1 MAGPPDGPAA
11 AEPLPEAPPPELCL
25 GCQRPLKPGAAFC
38 SGCGRP
44 KGSRARPPET
54 SRDRRLKA
62 ERAWSDLRGLFLL
75 YGLLLG
81 TSAVVMAV
89 ARFSEPSFGLL
100 LGALAA
106 DTVIIVVTAAR
117 HRRAL
122 GPSMLRPGFGP
133 LGYAGVA
140 LAAPVLLVLVLAYVR
155 ILTHAFGLQP
165 VRDLDEYEGRGLAV
179 ALALG
184 AVWPAVFEELAFRGV
199 IFPVLRRHAAV
210 WEALLVSSFAFAIL
224 HLSVPSLVTH
234 LPMGLWFGWLRHRSG
249 SLWPG
254 VFAHG
259 LHNGLILVGEHAGL
273 L

>member
-1 MAGPPDGPAA
+1 MAGPPDDPAA
-11 AEPLPEAPPPELCL
+11 PEPLPEAPPPELCL

-38 SGCGRP
+38 SGCGRR
-44 KGSRARPPET
+44 KGSRSRPPET
-54 SRDRRLKA
+54 ARDRALKA
-62 ERAWSDLRGLFLL
+62 ERAWRDLRGLFVL
-75 YGLLLG
+75 YGLLLA

-89 ARFSEPSFGLL
+89 ARFSEPSFGLMV
-100 LGALAA
+100 AAMAA
-106 DTVIIVVTAAR
+106 DTVFIVAAAAR
-117 HRRAL
+117 HRRTL
-122 GPSMLRPGFGP
+122 GPSMRTPGFGP

-140 LAAPVLLVLVLAYVR
+140 LAAPVLLVLVVAYVKV
-155 ILTHAFGLQP
+155 LTHAFGLQP
-165 VRDLDEYEGRGLAV
+165 MRDIDDYEGRGLAV

-184 AVWPAVFEELAFRGV
+184 ALWPALFEEAAFRGV
-199 IFPVLRRHAAV
+199 ILPVLQRHAAA

-234 LPMGLWFGWLRHRSG
+234 LPMGLWFGWLRYRSG

-259 LHNGLILVGEHAGL
+259 LHNGLILVGESAGL